1 LAYYILST
9 LGLQDD
15 VTFRLSKWDPNNKK
29 KYLGDDAYWN
39 STQDALRQVLIE
51 KNVTFTES
59 AFSTMNIENKNGSL
73 VTDVR
78 TLLFG
83 TMQEVT
89 TSLDENAEALV
100 YVYPNPVVS
109 TLYVNGISENET
121 LSVFNLSGK
130 CVIKTTAN
138 EVNVN
143 ELPNGTYLLQLNN
156 QCVKFIKH

>member
-1 LAYYILST
+1 MKRIYVLFLALWGIVSLTVANEPALITISSD
-9 LGLQDD
+9 GIEN
-15 VTFRLSKWDPNNKK
+15 S
-29 KYLGDDAYWN
+29 YLLA
-39 STQDALRQVLIE
+39 SV
-51 KNVTFTES
+51 KHVTFTES
-59 AFSTMNIENKNGSL
+59 AFSTMSIEKKDGSL

-83 TMQEVT
+83 SMQDVP
-89 TSLDENAEALV
+89 TSVEDNAEAMV

-130 CVIKTTAN
+130 RVIKTTGN

-143 ELPNGTYLLQLNN
+143 ELPDGTYLLQFNN